1 MNVISQGL
9 FANAIQLAL
18 SDLNRFLGLC
28 IAKDVIKIIIKKENG
43 IYYYLHVNITWVFL
57 YRQKK
62 MHFGRY
68 NIALIVDR
76 IGS

>member
-28 IAKDVIKIIIKKENG
+28 IAKDVIKIIIKNDNE
-43 IYYYLHVNITWVFL
+43 IYHYLHV
-57 YRQKK
+57 Y
-62 MHFGRY
+62 
-68 NIALIVDR
+68 IACFF
-76 IGS
+76 

>member
-28 IAKDVIKIIIKKENG
+28 IAKDVIKIIIKNDNE
-43 IYYYLHVNITWVFL
+43 IYHYLHV
-57 YRQKK
+57 Y
-62 MHFGRY
+62 
-68 NIALIVDR
+68 IACFFK
-76 IGS
+76 IGKEKINAFWHV